1 MHTLIDLGIKQFV
14 YLPLECFS
22 EGFYHELSNCRALP
36 EYREKKTKCTDY
48 ILVLSQDCDIDSASF
63 KYIELLVFRK
73 AKERD
78 VKNGTSI
85 EYARSVHKILLK
97 DRENFLLRKDETSLV
112 SKASLLKELEAIKE
126 KGKELPLCDF
136 EIENNRSI
144 LLSWLVNYYARRP
157 LPDAFNQ
164 DLFGKY
170 IKNHDG
176 HPLQQFLLNYYKEIA
191 DIHVFIYP
199 MDNENAEKY
208 DVTITALL
216 HQSCSEYKAQEIK
229 EQLRKIIDGI
239 HADKNRLNMMQS
251 TMISLHAD
259 AIMEYVLMPDEFSRK
274 DEINTRRLTLDFL
287 CWMPKDEE
295 I

>member
-126 KGKELPLCDF
+126 KGKETLERINLRLSKLKKEGVDTSHFETLC
-136 EIENNRSI
+136 ENI
-144 LLSWLVNYYARRP
+144 LKK
-157 LPDAFNQ
+157 Q
-164 DLFGKY
+164 
-170 IKNHDG
+170 
-176 HPLQQFLLNYYKEIA
+176 
-191 DIHVFIYP
+191 
-199 MDNENAEKY
+199 
-208 DVTITALL
+208 
-216 HQSCSEYKAQEIK
+216 
-229 EQLRKIIDGI
+229 
-239 HADKNRLNMMQS
+239 
-251 TMISLHAD
+251 
-259 AIMEYVLMPDEFSRK
+259 
-274 DEINTRRLTLDFL
+274 
-287 CWMPKDEE
+287 
-295 I
+295 